1 MKTPSTTASSPS
13 FPGGNDIQPFSLPVT
28 PLTIGAITID
38 NPFILAPL
46 AGYTD
51 LPFRL
56 LCREYGAGLVFSEMI
71 SAHGL
76 IYQQQKTWE
85 MLETVNEERPVI
97 IQLFGAEPD
106 VMARSAAML
115 ADLAI
120 DAIDINMGCP
130 VRKVVKKGAG
140 CALMKTPE
148 MAREIIRAVV
158 ANTEKPVTVK
168 FRSGWTHQSVT
179 APDFARMAEEA
190 GAAAVTIHART
201 WSDGFSGTVD
211 WQVIAQVKKSVSI
224 PVIGN
229 GDIHSRTEGLAMMA
243 KTGCDGVMIGRAALG
258 RPWVFRETDR
268 IVSPR
273 FRLQAL
279 SRHLELIARFSGEEC
294 SMGKVRNHAGKYFKG
309 MANGAA
315 LRSSIYAVPTFAGLR
330 RHIADLLASLPAKN
344 GEEQRENNTDND

>member
-1 MKTPSTTASSPS
+1 MKTPTTTASRPS
-13 FPGGNDIQPFSLPVT
+13 FQGGNDMPPASLPVA

-76 IYQQQKTWE
+76 IYQQRKTWE
-85 MLETVNEERPVI
+85 MLATVIEERPVI
-97 IQLFGAEPD
+97 MQLFGEEPD
-106 VMARSAAML
+106 VMGRAAAML
-115 ADLAI
+115 AGLAI
-120 DAIDINMGCP
+120 DGIDINMGCP

-148 MAREIIRAVV
+148 VAREIIRAVV
-158 ANTEKPVTVK
+158 TNTEKPVTVK
-168 FRSGWTHQSVT
+168 FRSGWTHKSIT
-179 APDFARMAEEA
+179 AVDFARMAEEA
-190 GAAAVTIHART
+190 GAAAVTVHART

-211 WQVIAQVKKSVSI
+211 WQVIEQVKKNVSI

-229 GDIHSRTEGLAMMA
+229 GDIQARVEGLAMMA
-243 KTGCDGVMIGRAALG
+243 RTGCDGVMIGRAALG
-258 RPWVFRETDR
+258 RPWIFRENDR
-268 IVSPR
+268 IAAAR

-279 SRHLELIARFSGEEC
+279 SRHLDLIARFSGKEC
-294 SMGKVRNHAGKYFKG
+294 SMGKIRNHAGKYFKG

-315 LRSSIYAVPTFAGLR
+315 LRSSLYAVPTFAGLR
-330 RHIADLLASLPAKN
+330 RHIADLLASLPAED
-344 GEEQRENNTDND
+344 GEEQRENNADKD